1 MVDYGTYAFVAA
13 LAGTLLF
20 AAGVAEYLGYL
31 SSSLVLNINST
42 EFAIFGI
49 LAIIVAVAC
58 NAKADDE
65 GSGGMA
71 QSYESSRFD

>member
-20 AAGVAEYLGYL
+20 VAGVAEYLGYL
-31 SSSLVLNINST
+31 SSSLVLNINPT
-42 EFAIFGI
+42 EFAVLGI

-58 NAKADDE
+58 NIKSGDE
-65 GSGGMA
+65 GGGGLTEA
-71 QSYESSRFD
+71 FTDRGFN